1 MFDVL
6 ILLVIFGV
14 PAYTAITIVKTNAA
28 NKLKRKELEG
38 REIEARA
45 KLLTATAGAPDWLDT
60 SDADA
65 VTEWRKAR
73 HEIDQL
79 EVRRAL

>member
-1 MFDVL
+1 MLPVL

-14 PAYTAITIVKTNAA
+14 PAYTVVTILKTTAA
-28 NKLKRKELEG
+28 NKLRHKELEV
-38 REIEARA
+38 RELEARA
-45 KLLTATAGAPDWLDT
+45 RLLTAPADAPDWLDT

-73 HEIDQL
+73 REIDQL

>member
-1 MFDVL
+1 MTIL

-14 PAYTAITIVKTNAA
+14 PAYTAITIVKTTQENRLR
-28 NKLKRKELEG
+28 KKELEV

-45 KLLTATAGAPDWLDT
+45 RLFAGTADAPDWVDT
-60 SDADA
+60 TDPDA
-65 VTEWRKAR
+65 VREWNRAR
-73 HEIDQL
+73 RELDQL